1 MFKVTRKCRC
11 IYDRIFLNISFLR
24 FRLFLVMYFHVNL
37 HRMYAF
43 QNFLARVLTGLFFYF
58 YQILTEL
65 QVENY
70 DDYWWK
76 KRNPQITHENLRQ
89 CFFSTNN
96 HYVPCKCMTIIKH
109 FNSQQFQQENKLT
122 LLGEPKKL
130 PVHEIIFITIR
141 IYKYKII
148 IRNYGLELTKFYMK
162 LSQATQEYS
171 STTIY
176 FSLSKDWTFPKQFL
190 SLKSNLV
197 QDK

>member
-11 IYDRIFLNISFLR
+11 IYDRIFLNTSFLR

-37 HRMYAF
+37 HRMHAF

-65 QVENY
+65 QQVENY
-70 DDYWWK
+70 DNYWWK

-109 FNSQQFQQENKLT
+109 FNSTTVLARKQINIIGGAKKIYQF
-122 LLGEPKKL
+122 
-130 PVHEIIFITIR
+130 
-141 IYKYKII
+141 
-148 IRNYGLELTKFYMK
+148 MK
-162 LSQATQEYS
+162 L
-171 STTIY
+171 
-176 FSLSKDWTFPKQFL
+176 FLLLSEFTNIK
-190 SLKSNLV
+190 
-197 QDK
+197 